1 MRLAG
6 DRLGP
11 ADLSRAA
18 GRAKVGSE
26 YDIRVEHRDQSV
38 EVPVARRREERL
50 DDLSL
55 SVQVGVGDGVLRPHA
70 AAGAAGELAGR
81 LGGAVD
87 DRRDLVEGHGEDVVE
102 HEREPLGGAQRLEHH
117 QQRETDGVGQQC
129 LVLWVGPVGA
139 VDDRLR
145 DVHVE
150 RLLAPRPA

>member
-1 MRLAG
+1 MTASTPRTSL
-6 DRLGP
+6 DP
-11 ADLSRAA
+11 AAPRI
-18 GRAKVGSE
+18 GSE
-26 YDIRVEHRDQSV
+26 NHIRVENRDQSL

-55 SVQVGVGDGVLRPHA
+55 SIRVGVGHGVLRPHA
-70 AAGAAGELAGR
+70 ATGAARELTGR
-81 LGGAVD
+81 LGGAID

-129 LVLWVGPVGA
+129 LVLGVGAVRA

-150 RLLAPRPA
+150 RLFAPRPA